1 MNAQVD
7 CANRTSFYLLKLARP
22 QKQLAVCVCSV
33 ARNSAEIS
41 AKRGQ
46 HSKMH
51 LSTMLENGV

>member
-46 HSKMH
+46 HSKKQ
-51 LSTMLENGV
+51 LSKMFENCV